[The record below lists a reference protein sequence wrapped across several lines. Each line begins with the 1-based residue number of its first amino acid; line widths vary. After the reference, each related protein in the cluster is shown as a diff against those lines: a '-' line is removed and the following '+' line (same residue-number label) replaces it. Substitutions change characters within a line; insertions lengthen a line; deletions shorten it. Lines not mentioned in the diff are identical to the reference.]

1 MKYETKELT
10 YYSGFSYEIFITPEI
25 LVPEEGLGYY
35 GIILFQDSFLSV
47 TGETREVY
55 SGSGILVLSPEHG
68 IKEIKVMEQGPA
80 GKVSTLVFSPK
91 GINANYETFPDTFEY
106 KALNEL
112 KSGYRYMVLE
122 PKIFEAFVNHFDV
135 IDAQLNHIQGE
146 FWPCIAK
153 SYVLELIL
161 MIARNQWL
169 LQEEKNTRNTALHVV
184 EYFNFAFAKKLSLD
198 EVSEKFA
205 TNRTSL
211 NTMFK
216 KEYGTSAMDYL
227 NNVRIQN
234 ASFMLSNTGLSV
246 ALVAERTGF
255 SDEAY
260 FSRAFKKATG
270 KSPSEFRRALP
281 HPYGPKWAQYS
292 FN

>member
-10 YYSGFSYEIFITPEI
+10 YYSGFSYEILLSPDV
-25 LVPEEGLGYY
+25 LVPEAGLGYY
-35 GIILFQDSFLSV
+35 GIILFKDSILSV
-47 TGETREVY
+47 TSEDREIY

-68 IKEIKVMEQGPA
+68 IKDIKVLEQGPA

-91 GINANYETFPDTFEY
+91 GINANFETFPDTFEY
-106 KALNEL
+106 QALNEI
-112 KSGYRYMVLE
+112 KSGYRYMPLE
-122 PKIFEAFVNHFDV
+122 PKIFETFVNHFDV

-169 LQEEKNTRNTALHVV
+169 LQAGQNSRNTALHVV
-184 EYFNFAFAKKLSLD
+184 EYFNFAFAKKLTLD
-198 EVSEKFA
+198 EVAEKFA

-211 NTMFK
+211 NALFK

-234 ASFMLSNTGLSV
+234 ASFMLSNTGLTI
-246 ALVAERTGF
+246 ATVAERTGF

-270 KSPSEFRRALP
+270 KSPSDFRRSLP
-281 HPYGPKWAQYS
+281 HPYGTAWAHYCFS
-292 FN
+292 